1 MTLCK
6 KLALICGAAAIA
18 LSSTPAPLGLMRS
31 ANAQEVAD
39 VEDKPDDAL
48 APKDKGAAAGQ
59 DGDVTD
65 DNAEDAKPDAADNEE
80 GPDDNSVLEDE
91 GAADDQDGDV
101 TDDNV
106 EETKPDAADE
116 QTWSDPAANAN
127 ERRAEQVDADDYV
140 QKCVDKAACQATLNY
155 VESQLAALLQAHFNR
170 PVKRNKSKGKLT
182 TSNISKYNV
191 LPGQELERFAGKQG
205 PNDLL
210 LWSQVAQVLPTTQ
223 TDKYIGNFYV
233 FRKRKDSVLAYVQ
246 GIDESPK
253 FILGVNEPN
262 HLATDL
268 REQYLTV
275 VHEFMHMVV
284 MNQFVGPQIYDE
296 SAKGLLS
303 DLRSVVGV
311 LQSIF
316 GVEDKA
322 VQSQAQPNEPSD
334 DQSETPAAAIAC
346 DGIAEDDGCYPK
358 GSLYNEFARKFWTK
372 ADLQAER
379 NSDFYE
385 SNKSRFV
392 TEYAITNPHEDMSE
406 SFSYWVIA
414 EGKGKTVADAKQRFF
429 GRYPKLVALK
439 DHIRRAVIADILA
452 SSATPSA
459 IRLQ

>member
-1 MTLCK
+1 MTLHK
-6 KLALICGAAAIA
+6 KLTLICSAAAIA
-18 LSSTPAPLGLMRS
+18 LSLTPAPLGLMRS

-39 VEDKPDDAL
+39 NEDEPD
-48 APKDKGAAAGQ
+48 
-59 DGDVTD
+59 
-65 DNAEDAKPDAADNEE
+65 
-80 GPDDNSVLEDE
+80 DDNSVLEDE
-91 GAADDQDGDV
+91 GVADNQDGDV
-101 TDDNV
+101 TDDNI
-106 EETKPDAADE
+106 EEAKPDAADE
-116 QTWSDPAANAN
+116 QTWSDPADNAN
-127 ERRAEQVDADDYV
+127 ETRAEQVDADDYV
-140 QKCVDKAACQATLNY
+140 QKCADKAACQATLNY
-155 VESQLAALLQAHFNR
+155 VESQLAALLLAHANR
-170 PVKRNKSKGKLT
+170 PVIRSKSKLKIT
-182 TSNISKYNV
+182 RSNISKYTV
-191 LPGQELERFAGKQG
+191 LPGQKLERFAGKQG

-210 LWSQVAQVLPTTQ
+210 LWNQVTQVLPTPQ
-223 TDKYIGNFYV
+223 TDKYIGSFYV
-233 FRKRKDSVLAYVQ
+233 FRKSKEDTLAYTQ
-246 GIDESPK
+246 GVDGSEQ

-303 DLRSVVGV
+303 DLRSVAGV

-414 EGKGKTVADAKQRFF
+414 EGKGKTVSDAKQRFF

-452 SSATPSA
+452 SRKTG
-459 IRLQ
+459 

>member
-1 MTLCK
+1 MMLRK

-18 LSSTPAPLGLMRS
+18 LTWAPAPYGVIR
-31 ANAQEVAD
+31 AAHAQETAANGDEPVDEPSDEPVDAPAD
-39 VEDKPDDAL
+39 DLAL
-48 APKDKGAAAGQ
+48 D
-59 DGDVTD
+59 
-65 DNAEDAKPDAADNEE
+65 
-80 GPDDNSVLEDE
+80 DE
-91 GAADDQDGDV
+91 GAVDDQDGDV
-101 TDDNV
+101 TDDNIA
-106 EETKPDAADE
+106 EAKPDAADE

-127 ERRAEQVDADDYV
+127 ERRAEQVDADDYI
-140 QKCVDKAACQATLNY
+140 QKCADKAACQATLNF
-155 VESQLAALLQAHFNR
+155 VNAQLTALLQAHSNR
-170 PVKRNKSKGKLT
+170 PVRRNKSTGKPKR
-182 TSNISKYNV
+182 SNISKYNV

-210 LWSQVAQVLPTTQ
+210 LWSQVTQVLPTTQ

-233 FRKRKDSVLAYVQ
+233 YRDRKDSILAYTQ
-246 GIDESPK
+246 GVDGSTK
-253 FILGVNEPN
+253 FILGENEPN

-316 GVEDKA
+316 GPEADA
-322 VQSQAQPNEPSD
+322 AQSQNPSNETSD
-334 DQSETPAAAIAC
+334 DQSETVAAAIAC

-358 GSLYNEFARKFWTK
+358 GSLYNEFTRKFWTK

-379 NSDFYE
+379 DSDFYE

-392 TEYAITNPHEDMSE
+392 TEYAVTNPHEDMSE

-414 EGKGKTVADAKQRFF
+414 EGKGKTVSDAKQRFF

-452 SSATPSA
+452 SREKRAG
-459 IRLQ
+459 